1 MKEGGSC
8 PSTCRWWFAGRAN
21 ERQVEMT
28 GVCGPLRPLPRC
40 TRLLFMTMTSTL
52 GRGGSLNCAVRAWR
66 WQNIVLVCIAR
77 ARRILGSR
85 MDAAA
90 TYTARMGGSALRT
103 LDSTWTASLPL
114 LQCLGPVTV
123 PAVRVH
129 KLLAAACHLPLS
141 IVSLLSI
148 CPALRLTT
156 RTSPSTQTR
165 GPCLQAGSSNTIRSE
180 SDRPRPRPQ
189 ALIQSISAQLQDLVT
204 SNLLSSRIH

>member
-1 MKEGGSC
+1 MQRRRGGC

-40 TRLLFMTMTSTL
+40 TRLLFTTMTSTL

-103 LDSTWTASLPL
+103 LDSTWTASLPVPL

-129 KLLAAACHLPLS
+129 KLLHAICRCPSFLS
-141 IVSLLSI
+141 YPYVQPS
-148 CPALRLTT
+148 ALRLKPA
-156 RTSPSTQTR
+156 RQPRQEALASR
-165 GPCLQAGSSNTIRSE
+165 LDRAIR
-180 SDRPRPRPQ
+180 
-189 ALIQSISAQLQDLVT
+189 
-204 SNLLSSRIH
+204 